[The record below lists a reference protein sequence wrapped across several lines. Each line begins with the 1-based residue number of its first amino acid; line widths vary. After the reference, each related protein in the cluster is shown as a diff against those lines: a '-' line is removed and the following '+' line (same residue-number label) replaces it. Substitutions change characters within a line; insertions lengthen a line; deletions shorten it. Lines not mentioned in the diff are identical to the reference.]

1 MAFIDVAIATGAAV
15 GLEGTAAAIGGG
27 ALLAGGAGAVAGG
40 LYNGLTG
47 RSVLNGALMGGAI
60 GAIGGA
66 TAGFGMAPGAVAAA
80 DATAVG
86 MGFSSAAEAV
96 AANPANA
103 ALLGLPEG
111 TTAASLASMGG
122 ASSASAGW
130 AGMGVAPGVAGGVP
144 AAAPAVASGDVFSG
158 VAGTTGGTA
167 VPAAGETAA
176 NAAAQAPAQT
186 AGATRYSS
194 LPGLTGDESGNLMPQ
209 IAGYQSPGTS
219 PVPNSISGF
228 FDKAGQWVS
237 DNKGLTAAG
246 LGAAYLAT
254 RPNAFKPNYLP
265 TYTPPTAQSMN
276 LNARLSPNYRPT
288 FAAAEGG
295 IARLAPQNSS
305 SLMPQEILN
314 IMQSNGFAGGNGG
327 FDFPNFKFSNQSNA
341 QGHAAGGM
349 MNGGIARLADGGM
362 AGGMYP
368 GSQIDH
374 TQYASSPQTPASMQA
389 TLASYDP
396 ETNPLTGEPTM
407 HMATGGISTPPSASQ
422 GITAAGITGLQQ
434 QKAQSSQPLTM
445 DYIQSLASQ
454 YGVQIPTQ
462 GAAKGGVMGSQY
474 NLGSY
479 SDGGRLLKGPGDG
492 MSDNIPASI
501 AEKQPARLADG
512 EFVVPADVVSH
523 LGNGSTDAGAKHLY
537 KMMDNVRKARTGR
550 KAQGKQ
556 IKADKFLPK

>member
-1 MAFIDVAIATGAAV
+1 MAFIDVAIATGVALGA
-15 GLEGTAAAIGGG
+15 EGTGAALLGG
-27 ALLAGGAGAVAGG
+27 AVLAGGAGAVAGG

-144 AAAPAVASGDVFSG
+144 AAAPAVAAGDVFSG

-167 VPAAGETAA
+167 VPAAAPAA
-176 NAAAQAPAQT
+176 NAMGPTAAELGYTAASQPGAISTADAAAKAAQ
-186 AGATRYSS
+186 
-194 LPGLTGDESGNLMPQ
+194 PGMFSTIGNF
-209 IAGYQSPGTS
+209 
-219 PVPNSISGF
+219 V
-228 FDKAGQWVS
+228 KAHPY
-237 DNKGLTAAG
+237 LTAAG
-246 LGAAYLAT
+246 AGAAYLASQK
-254 RPNAFKPNYLP
+254 NAFKPNYLP
-265 TYTPPTAQSMN
+265 TYTPPTAQSYG
-276 LNARLSPNYRPT
+276 LGARLSPNYQPT
-288 FAAAEGG
+288 FAAAE
-295 IARLAPQNSS
+295 
-305 SLMPQEILN
+305 
-314 IMQSNGFAGGNGG
+314 
-327 FDFPNFKFSNQSNA
+327 
-341 QGHAAGGM
+341 
-349 MNGGIARLADGGM
+349 GGIARLADGGM

-445 DYIQSLASQ
+445 GYIQSLADQ
-454 YGVQIPTQ
+454 YGVQLPTQ

>member
-27 ALLAGGAGAVAGG
+27 AILAGGAGALAGG

-47 RSVLNGALMGGAI
+47 RSVLNGALIGGAI
-60 GAIGGA
+60 GAGGGA
-66 TAGFGMAPGAVAAA
+66 LGGAAAGFGAVDSAALAAA
-80 DATAVG
+80 DTTAVNTFG
-86 MGFSSAAEAV
+86 YSSAQ
-96 AANPANA
+96 A
-103 ALLGLPEG
+103 ALASGNVTAAQLGLSATQASALGSAATG
-111 TTAASLASMGG
+111 TASAAFNTAAAGESG
-122 ASSASAGW
+122 ATSAAT
-130 AGMGVAPGVAGGVP
+130 
-144 AAAPAVASGDVFSG
+144 AAAPTVAKEALTD
-158 VAGTTGGTA
+158 
-167 VPAAGETAA
+167 P
-176 NAAAQAPAQT
+176 AQAPAQT

-209 IAGYQSPGTS
+209 IAGYQSPGTPS
-219 PVPNSISGF
+219 VPNSISGF
-228 FDKAGQWVS
+228 FDKAGNWVS
-237 DNKGLTAAG
+237 QNKGLTAAG

-265 TYTPPTAQSMN
+265 TYTPPTAQSYG
-276 LNARLSPNYRPT
+276 LGARLSPNYQPT
-288 FAAAEGG
+288 FVAAE
-295 IARLAPQNSS
+295 
-305 SLMPQEILN
+305 
-314 IMQSNGFAGGNGG
+314 
-327 FDFPNFKFSNQSNA
+327 
-341 QGHAAGGM
+341 
-349 MNGGIARLADGGM
+349 GGIARLADGGM

-454 YGVQIPTQ
+454 YGVQLPTQ
-462 GAAKGGVMGSQY
+462 GAAKGGVMGAYSHGGKTY
-474 NLGSY
+474 DLGSY